1 MSNEKS
7 LKWLDKLSELKAE
20 LKKKTPPNNDE
31 LAKKLNLS
39 KSMLSFYKTIN
50 NCFDESAVDKVR
62 RAAQGPRP
70 HTLSFKSALA
80 LAGIKD
86 KVSDLPG
93 AAHAVL
99 DAALSRRLAKRKIAA
114 LVDWVASGKP
124 AQDFDP
130 AKAGKKSPETAAHG
144 SDSTPGQAVETEGE
158 QAGEPPSN
166 HDPGSK
172 TRHSNWA
179 FVMAPFKYVLN
190 FFGSFTGINE
200 KNLEAK
206 NLGKASRKGLAA
218 LFKAVWHGIKR
229 AAGWMIHV
237 VWRIIGRPISYIAG
251 LAIIVGIAI
260 GVILRVFS
268 PPTYHEYVNYLRGET
283 TQLIS
288 TIIHSSLSIIHSNL
302 SAVGNNPNG
311 SNEATNAEPSS
322 IFHSPLSIIHSGA
335 SAPESW
341 SASIESKTQMINELF
356 PIPGYCLIQPI
367 LSLPV
372 TDMDGEKAGN
382 LSALLQDAN
391 KYSIWYGNDRVTIE
405 SAPVNPAS
413 LAFFFKDR
421 GPVEMNW
428 NTLRAV
434 HCDELQ
440 AVGEHM
446 VQTLYQCGLVSSGL
460 EKAIEIECAEPGDFN
475 NLAAAVLYWAKGVK
489 PTGLPYV
496 HQGMIPDGSGKAGV
510 LWAGSPAEKAGLR
523 IGDMVWGLDQD
534 GDSQQKPV
542 EVVNQLDDLKPGS
555 HSLYVIRGGKV
566 PPKTARTRLELKVPE
581 RQF

>member
-1 MSNEKS
+1 MFS
-7 LKWLDKLSELKAE
+7 
-20 LKKKTPPNNDE
+20 
-31 LAKKLNLS
+31 
-39 KSMLSFYKTIN
+39 
-50 NCFDESAVDKVR
+50 
-62 RAAQGPRP
+62 
-70 HTLSFKSALA
+70 
-80 LAGIKD
+80 
-86 KVSDLPG
+86 
-93 AAHAVL
+93 
-99 DAALSRRLAKRKIAA
+99 
-114 LVDWVASGKP
+114 SGKP

-144 SDSTPGQAVETEGE
+144 SDSTPDQAVETEGE

-237 VWRIIGRPISYIAG
+237 VWRFIGRPISYIAG
-251 LAIIVGIAI
+251 LAIIIGIAI

-268 PPTYHEYVNYLRGET
+268 PPTFHEYVNYLRRESI
-283 TQLIS
+283 QLIS
-288 TIIHSSLSIIHSNL
+288 TIIHSSLSIIHSNP
-302 SAVGNNPNG
+302 SAVVDQSNG
-311 SNEATNAEPSS
+311 SNEAETEKSSSIIHSSLS
-322 IFHSPLSIIHSGA
+322 IFHSATSVAAWDVSL
-335 SAPESW
+335 
-341 SASIESKTQMINELF
+341 ESKTQMINELF

-372 TDMDGEKAGN
+372 TDMDGEKAGK

-391 KYSIWYGNDRVTIE
+391 KYSICYGNDRVTIE

-440 AVGEHM
+440 ALGEHM

-475 NLAAAVLYWAKGVK
+475 NLAAAVLYWAKDVK

-523 IGDMVWGLDQD
+523 IGDTIWGLDQD

-542 EVVNQLDDLKPGS
+542 EVVNQLDVLKPGS
-555 HSLYVIRGGKV
+555 HDIYVIRGGKV
-566 PPKTARTRLELKVPE
+566 SPKTPRIKLELNVL
-581 RQF
+581 